1 MLGSSN
7 VIAFVPTEN
16 PDRARAFYEGVLG
29 LRFVSKDHYAMM
41 FEANGVRLRIALV
54 QEFKPA
60 PFTILG
66 WIVPDIAG
74 TIRELAMKGVV
85 FQRYDIFKQDDLGVC
100 TFLSG
105 EQVAWFK
112 DPDGNTLSLTQ
123 SDLM

>member
-66 WIVPDIAG
+66 WLVSDIAV
-74 TIRELAMKGVV
+74 TVRELAMKGVV
-85 FQRYDIFKQDDLGVC
+85 FQHYKVFKQDDLGIC

-105 EQVAWFK
+105 EKVAWFK

>member
-74 TIRELAMKGVV
+74 TIRELAMKGVE

>member
-1 MLGSSN
+1 MLGSCD

-16 PDRARAFYEGVLG
+16 PDRSRAFYEGLLG

-66 WIVPDIAG
+66 WIVSDIAA
-74 TIRELAMKGVV
+74 TIRELAKKGVV
-85 FQRYDIFKQDDLGVC
+85 FQRYKIFKQDELGIC

-105 EQVAWFK
+105 EKVAWFK

-123 SDLM
+123 SDTM

>member
-7 VIAFVPTEN
+7 VIAFVPSEN

>member
-1 MLGSSN
+1 MLGSCN
-7 VIAFVPTEN
+7 VIAFVPTVH
-16 PDRARAFYEGVLG
+16 PDRARAFYEGLLG

-66 WIVPDIAG
+66 WLVSDIAV
-74 TIRELAMKGVV
+74 TVRELAMKGVV
-85 FQRYDIFKQDDLGVC
+85 FQHYKVFKQDDLGIC

-123 SDLM
+123 CNQM

>member
-54 QEFKPA
+54 QEFNPA

>member
-1 MLGSSN
+1 
-7 VIAFVPTEN
+7 
-16 PDRARAFYEGVLG
+16 
-29 LRFVSKDHYAMM
+29 
-41 FEANGVRLRIALV
+41 
-54 QEFKPA
+54 
-60 PFTILG
+60 
-66 WIVPDIAG
+66 
-74 TIRELAMKGVV
+74 MKGVE

>member
-16 PDRARAFYEGVLG
+16 PDRARAFYEGLLG

>member
-123 SDLM
+123 SNQM